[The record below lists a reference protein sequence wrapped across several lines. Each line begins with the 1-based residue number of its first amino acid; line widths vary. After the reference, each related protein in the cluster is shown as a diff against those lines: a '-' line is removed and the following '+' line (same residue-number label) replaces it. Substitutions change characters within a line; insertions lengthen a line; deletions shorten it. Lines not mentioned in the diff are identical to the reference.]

1 MSNNNHINYIEFK
14 FRDLEETKAF
24 YSAAFDWE
32 FTYYG
37 PNYVAFSSSG
47 LDGGFE
53 KTTDKIHNVGLVVLF
68 HDDLEASRQ
77 RVINS
82 NGTIFKEIFSPG
94 GKRFEFIDPSGNELA
109 VWTELP
115 EEELRPAV

>member
-1 MSNNNHINYIEFK
+1 M
-14 FRDLEETKAF
+14 
-24 YSAAFDWE
+24 
-32 FTYYG
+32 
-37 PNYVAFSSSG
+37 
-47 LDGGFE
+47 DGGFE

-109 VWTELP
+109 VWIELP